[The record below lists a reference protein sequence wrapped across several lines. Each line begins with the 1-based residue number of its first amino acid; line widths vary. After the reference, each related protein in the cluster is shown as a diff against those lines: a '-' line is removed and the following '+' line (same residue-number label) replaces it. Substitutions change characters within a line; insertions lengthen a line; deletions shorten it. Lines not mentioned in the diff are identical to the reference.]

1 MFGIHDIWAYTLTA
15 LVLILL
21 PGPNSM
27 FCLSIASTLGAKK
40 ARFAMMGTFLG
51 NGMLIVA
58 SALGA
63 GTLLQL
69 YPALFGVLKLIGAVY
84 LAYLGIHLIYH
95 AMHQKTV
102 HTASA
107 EPTSSVQ
114 TSSVQIFKKALF
126 IALLNPKG
134 LLFFPS
140 MMVQF
145 VATDY
150 AYPLLS
156 FAILGAI
163 FQMISLIFLTMVAHF
178 AQLILTHVRQFSVLA
193 KLGKTT
199 VGSLFIYF
207 ALRLV
212 WA

>member
-27 FCLSIASTLGAKK
+27 FCLSIASTLGAKQ

-51 NGMLIVA
+51 NGTLIVA

-69 YPALFGVLKLIGAVY
+69 YPALFGVLKLIGAMY
-84 LAYLGIHLIYH
+84 LAYLGINLLYH
-95 AMHQKTV
+95 AMQQKTAQ
-102 HTASA
+102 TART
-107 EPTSSVQ
+107 EPTNS
-114 TSSVQIFKKALF
+114 TQIFKKALL

-145 VATDY
+145 VAIDY

-163 FQMISLIFLTMVAHF
+163 FQMISLIFLTMVAQF
-178 AQLILTHVRQFSVLA
+178 AQLILRYAHQFSWLA

-207 ALRLV
+207 AFRLV
-212 WA
+212 LA